1 MAGHMGDKIRTIQNL
16 EIIKSDIENNLIF
29 IKGSIP
35 GSKNSL
41 VLIEK
46 TAKNINKTTTQ
57 EKIKKIQA
65 QLSQKTTKKVDS
77 KPAKKAEEKKPA
89 EKK

>member
-1 MAGHMGDKIRTIQNL
+1 MDKYYTRACN
-16 EIIKSDIENNLIF
+16 F
-29 IKGSIP
+29 YFG
-35 GSKNSL
+35 KNS
-41 VLIEK
+41 
-46 TAKNINKTTTQ
+46 Q

-77 KPAKKAEEKKPA
+77 KPAKKAEEKKPTDKKPA